1 MSSLENFSSHI
12 DIVALVRSNKFDF
25 DACSQKVDYCLN
37 SDQIR
42 YAFAEMSIKQ
52 RNEQYNKALS
62 SHLMKSI
69 NENVHLLQNDSK
81 TVPMGKD
88 VTFDDYKLSD
98 TKWHDETTDSDNN
111 NEIKATILITEK
123 DAEAIDK
130 VLDDIKIDDDKSNKF
145 CDTKWHDKTTDSDNN
160 NEIKATILITE
171 KDAEAI
177 DKVLDDI
184 EIDDD
189 KSNILDTFVWAQNLI
204 QKRDKNECNCDS
216 NVGDVTD
223 NLTYSTASHRA

>member
-42 YAFAEMSIKQ
+42 YAFAEMTIKQ

-130 VLDDIKIDDDKSNKF
+130 VLDDIKIDDDKSN
-145 CDTKWHDKTTDSDNN
+145 
-160 NEIKATILITE
+160 
-171 KDAEAI
+171 
-177 DKVLDDI
+177 
-184 EIDDD
+184 
-189 KSNILDTFVWAQNLI
+189 ILDTFVWAQNLI